1 MFETTLPRI
10 FSWRYQWCPTWRL
23 STWWP
28 SDSRDSM
35 QRSLLRLLSVAHA
48 ERLDVTPLVANFAEE
63 HRGDYRNR
71 LRRLALRLADGTP
84 LVDALEQSPDVLSDE
99 AVLAIRFATQTGT
112 LSPTYRYLVENHDAT
127 TDRVQSNLRQTF
139 YYSVG
144 TLLILVLSLSF
155 LIVFIVPTIAAVREE
170 FLLNEIGA
178 EAPWA
183 FRVLITA
190 CDILADY
197 APLWILAAVIVAWLV
212 WSLPSRRFFRRF
224 VATRWVR
231 GIAQT
236 RSAEILQLLSQAVE
250 AGRPLPAAIST
261 LARYH
266 FDKSVREKLLFAR
279 NEIEQGADVWTSLTE
294 SRLLTPQE
302 ASALA
307 NSSSSRSRVWAMR
320 RLADWKQ
327 NTVIRR
333 NENVV
338 ALVQPIMTLFFA
350 AIVLLIGTAI
360 FGVLTEMID
369 VFA

>member
-10 FSWRYQWCPTWRL
+10 FSC
-23 STWWP
+23 
-28 SDSRDSM
+28 
-35 QRSLLRLLSVAHA
+35 A
-48 ERLDVTPLVANFAEE
+48 
-63 HRGDYRNR
+63 
-71 LRRLALRLADGTP
+71 
-84 LVDALEQSPDVLSDE
+84 
-99 AVLAIRFATQTGT
+99 
-112 LSPTYRYLVENHDAT
+112 
-127 TDRVQSNLRQTF
+127 
-139 YYSVG
+139 
-144 TLLILVLSLSF
+144 
-155 LIVFIVPTIAAVREE
+155 
-170 FLLNEIGA
+170 
-178 EAPWA
+178 
-183 FRVLITA
+183 
-190 CDILADY
+190 
-197 APLWILAAVIVAWLV
+197 
-212 WSLPSRRFFRRF
+212 
-224 VATRWVR
+224 
-231 GIAQT
+231 
-236 RSAEILQLLSQAVE
+236 AEILQLLSQAVE

-307 NSSSSRSRVWAMR
+307 NSSSSRSRVRAMR

-360 FGVLTEMID
+360 FGVLTQMID

>member
-1 MFETTLPRI
+1 M
-10 FSWRYQWCPTWRL
+10 
-23 STWWP
+23 
-28 SDSRDSM
+28 
-35 QRSLLRLLSVAHA
+35 
-48 ERLDVTPLVANFAEE
+48 
-63 HRGDYRNR
+63 
-71 LRRLALRLADGTP
+71 
-84 LVDALEQSPDVLSDE
+84 
-99 AVLAIRFATQTGT
+99 
-112 LSPTYRYLVENHDAT
+112 
-127 TDRVQSNLRQTF
+127 
-139 YYSVG
+139 
-144 TLLILVLSLSF
+144 
-155 LIVFIVPTIAAVREE
+155 
-170 FLLNEIGA
+170 
-178 EAPWA
+178 PWA

-360 FGVLTEMID
+360 FGVLTQMID